1 MIKSLLLT
9 SLIST
14 MIIIDIFPGDF
25 PWPMAPSLKMIGR
38 TPWRMSQKQLEICSM
53 DTTLG
58 SVPILEVGYSHH
70 FFSFV
75 QEEKSQ
81 TEKKI

>member
-1 MIKSLLLT
+1 MSEYFTLIKS
-9 SLIST
+9 SL
-14 MIIIDIFPGDF
+14 IFPGDF
-25 PWPMAPSLKMIGR
+25 PWPMALSQKMIGP
-38 TPWRMSQKQLEICSM
+38 TLWRMSQKLLEICSM

-75 QEEKSQ
+75 KEEKSQ